1 MEFGLDTIMIS
12 YDVVDKDPQREA
24 VYQNNLSG
32 GVNGEILSGEAAKS
46 VRKAI
51 WESHVD
57 LPVEEPTLDFS
68 GDRHTYYAWRHEIT
82 LGCSESSVKTGKLL
96 HELAHAK
103 LGALGIGP
111 FVETHGPLFLR
122 VFGHMWST
130 YAVKPEEEFFSRC
143 EDLNLKV
150 APEVP
155 DLSEYPW
162 AVVEEGGMEYAVRP
176 AQRAIEIGWNI
187 IRTFNV
193 GIAENHPMG
202 KNTDL

>member
-1 MEFGLDTIMIS
+1 MIS
-12 YDVVDKDPQREA
+12 YDVADKDPQKKA
-24 VYQNNLSG
+24 VYQNNLCGDVSG
-32 GVNGEILSGEAAKS
+32 ETLSGEAARS
-46 VRKAI
+46 VRKVI

-57 LPVEEPTLDFS
+57 LPVKKPTLNLS

-82 LGCSESSVKTGKLL
+82 LRCPESSIKTSKLL

-103 LGALGIGP
+103 LGVLGIGP

-122 VFGHMWST
+122 VFGQMWST
-130 YAVKPEEEFFSRC
+130 YATKPEKEFFGRC
-143 EDLNLKV
+143 ESLNLKV
-150 APEVP
+150 ASKIPN
-155 DLSEYPW
+155 LSEYPW

-202 KNTDL
+202 KTRACS